1 MKKIFISAVSLCAAV
16 CSYAQSNVY
25 REILG
30 ADNATIFSN
39 FIYNTNSYAYLSHP
53 AFKVSAIAPTDNA
66 LMSFLDPVSYGGEK
80 LKVWELH
87 LDTSKPSSRQIYA
100 DVYDYY
106 TSDADGNLI
115 KDESV
120 APTQVTGGA
129 DNAIIK
135 NRLEFMFKNSV
146 IPGVCRPGKK
156 YYATMGNNFV
166 RIEQSGNSYVAYGSM
181 QDNIG
186 KPVTLTVKETENGTV
201 MYADKS
207 LLTSNRSVAYT
218 LSIHPEFSE
227 FLKVLEACGAL
238 SPTNEADGWQAG
250 DQNYGN
256 MLNIK
261 FAGNVGAEDMRT
273 GRKVTYL
280 LGDGNYTIYAPT
292 NEAMQMAYQ
301 AGLPTLAMLE
311 AAEMEDEQNDIWWP
325 GPESKAAT
333 IREVLLNFVKYH
345 IQDHSVFVDEGF
357 ESGKYTTAKFKI
369 LENTTGD
376 NIGYYR
382 VAPPYKLTVK
392 VNPSA
397 MQITDAMGN
406 TRNVITS
413 GNLYNIMANEY
424 WYQSNNRVANPNTVQ
439 LNNAPFA
446 VIHAIDGPLFYNTSE
461 QFTYQ
466 YHKIMEE

>member
-1 MKKIFISAVSLCAAV
+1 MKKIFISALSFCAAM
-16 CSYAQSNVY
+16 CSYAQSNVGL
-25 REILG
+25 EIMQG
-30 ADNATIFSN
+30 DNTAIFGN
-39 FIYNTNSYAYLSHP
+39 FINNTSSYAFLSHP

-357 ESGKYTTAKFKI
+357 ESGKYTTAKFRY

-376 NIGYYR
+376 YAGYYR

-397 MQITDAMGN
+397 MQVTDAMGN

-413 GNLYNIMANEY
+413 GNLHNIMVNEY
-424 WYQSNNRVANPNTVQ
+424 WYDSRNRVTRPHTVQ
-439 LNNAPFA
+439 LKNAPFV

-466 YHKIMEE
+466 YRPTAEP